1 MIRFLQEGDELVADT
16 AIAIVAKNDVIAFDG
31 WGECGYT
38 FNGYPVKFEDSGRP
52 YIEYE

>member
-1 MIRFLQEGDELVADT
+1 MIYFLQEGDELVADT
-16 AIAIVAKNDVIAFDG
+16 VEAVVAKNDVIAFAG

-38 FNGYPVKFEDSGRP
+38 YNGYEVKFEDSGRP